1 MNVLRLGYRLRT
13 SGRGALLAGVLFL
26 GFFIIALVGSL
37 GTYTGAQEREF
48 ARSPEESVSASQAHK
63 MRLEW
68 VPSWGE
74 YGATHGYFFDMHG
87 AVSSS
92 ASTGT
97 GGNSLGSGGDS
108 SEKNAHGAVASQA
121 GVSSA
126 CVKRFLPPGLDRSL
140 KPGEAVVSPVLA
152 HTYPVGSDSPL
163 GKIVGTIPVEAL
175 SNPQESFFYSA
186 PKGPLP
192 AQWGVNIA
200 GFPGGTFPV
209 NGDQLDASPY
219 PYVVLFFLFFTAVP
233 GLVLLVAGLFHS
245 EQVRYASMRLGE
257 LGASCRQRFVF
268 GVASMLKPLVVGV
281 VLIAGVGHVFS
292 RVYVS
297 LPLVSVTVVPSDF
310 RRCTGLFFA
319 CLGVMV
325 VVLVVLAGLNGL
337 VPVKKSQETVAIQEK
352 NDVQNCRTKPF
363 SRRKMVSSLKRLSE
377 VSVICSVVFLW
388 IFVTQPE
395 LRGLPLQIVFFGA
408 VISLGCAIPVV
419 SLWCSEAIVTIFSR
433 FSTKGVA
440 ILAHR
445 KMASFSSNL
454 KKSMLGISCSL
465 VALGACQLY
474 SLQFSEPMAEAM
486 RLDKVLNGRVVDMN
500 VGELQHSEI
509 ESLRKKMNVFGGT
522 ILRSEPQGEKGISYI
537 QIDEQAIK
545 ILGLH
550 KNEAPDSFPSNENR
564 HHATVSTDMMPEPA
578 RTLMSSMG
586 DEFVITPDIPS
597 DIPLTRMS
605 IVSDTSLPLSD
616 VISAGATYGLTAS
629 NPGHMWIGAAKVL
642 TDKLSWFILLG
653 IPAGLALVFTALYV
667 NYKQLLERLGAKEL
681 QNVLSLSGK
690 DSLTFVGFTAFL
702 PLVLCSVFV
711 FFGYTALVAGFAG
724 HSGGF
729 VAQSSAFR
737 YMLGAIGITG
747 ALFLSAFVLRSM
759 KN

>member
-1 MNVLRLGYRLRT
+1 MNVLRLGYRVRT

-37 GTYTGAQEREF
+37 GTYTGAQERDF

-257 LGASCRQRFVF
+257 LGASCR
-268 GVASMLKPLVVGV
+268 
-281 VLIAGVGHVFS
+281 
-292 RVYVS
+292 
-297 LPLVSVTVVPSDF
+297 
-310 RRCTGLFFA
+310 
-319 CLGVMV
+319 
-325 VVLVVLAGLNGL
+325 
-337 VPVKKSQETVAIQEK
+337 
-352 NDVQNCRTKPF
+352 
-363 SRRKMVSSLKRLSE
+363 
-377 VSVICSVVFLW
+377 
-388 IFVTQPE
+388 
-395 LRGLPLQIVFFGA
+395 
-408 VISLGCAIPVV
+408 
-419 SLWCSEAIVTIFSR
+419 
-433 FSTKGVA
+433 
-440 ILAHR
+440 
-445 KMASFSSNL
+445 
-454 KKSMLGISCSL
+454 
-465 VALGACQLY
+465 
-474 SLQFSEPMAEAM
+474 
-486 RLDKVLNGRVVDMN
+486 
-500 VGELQHSEI
+500 
-509 ESLRKKMNVFGGT
+509 
-522 ILRSEPQGEKGISYI
+522 
-537 QIDEQAIK
+537 
-545 ILGLH
+545 
-550 KNEAPDSFPSNENR
+550 
-564 HHATVSTDMMPEPA
+564 
-578 RTLMSSMG
+578 
-586 DEFVITPDIPS
+586 
-597 DIPLTRMS
+597 
-605 IVSDTSLPLSD
+605 
-616 VISAGATYGLTAS
+616 
-629 NPGHMWIGAAKVL
+629 
-642 TDKLSWFILLG
+642 
-653 IPAGLALVFTALYV
+653 
-667 NYKQLLERLGAKEL
+667 
-681 QNVLSLSGK
+681 
-690 DSLTFVGFTAFL
+690 
-702 PLVLCSVFV
+702 
-711 FFGYTALVAGFAG
+711 
-724 HSGGF
+724 
-729 VAQSSAFR
+729 
-737 YMLGAIGITG
+737 
-747 ALFLSAFVLRSM
+747 
-759 KN
+759 